1 MCTVT
6 DRIMDISYLFL
17 WQFGLGMPQEDDDED
32 DESLEAE
39 LAALQGRP
47 VQKKKQQK
55 KDGRFSS
62 VTANNF
68 KL

>member
-1 MCTVT
+1 
-6 DRIMDISYLFL
+6 
-17 WQFGLGMPQEDDDED
+17 MPQQEDDDED

-55 KDGRFSS
+55 KDGRFQDC
-62 VTANNF
+62 F
-68 KL
+68 